1 MKIIYTK
8 NAPEPIGPYSQAV
21 IANGHLYTSGQ
32 IGLNS
37 MTGELA
43 GQDIESQTKQVL
55 INLAAVLEAAGSS
68 PAKVIKTTIF
78 LQDLADFGVVNGLY
92 GLFFEPHKPAR
103 STIQVAGL
111 PKGAK
116 IEIELIATI

>member
-1 MKIIYTK
+1 MNFIYTED
-8 NAPEPIGPYSQAV
+8 APEPIGPYAQAIV
-21 IANGHLYTSGQ
+21 HNGMLYTSGQ
-32 IGLNS
+32 IGLNPK
-37 MTGELA
+37 TGVLPD
-43 GQDIESQTKQVL
+43 DIESQTRQVL
-55 INLAAVLEAAGSS
+55 SNLSAVLKAAGTST
-68 PAKVIKTTIF
+68 AQVIKTTIF
-78 LQDLADFGVVNGLY
+78 LQNMSDFATVNTLY